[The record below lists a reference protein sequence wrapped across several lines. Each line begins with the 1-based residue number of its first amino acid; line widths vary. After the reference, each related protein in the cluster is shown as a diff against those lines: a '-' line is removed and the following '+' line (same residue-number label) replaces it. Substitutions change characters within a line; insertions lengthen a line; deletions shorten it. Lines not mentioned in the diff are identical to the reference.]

1 MKLPTELESYLKIYL
16 KRKYSSKTVTQ
27 QHNKQKIRTRK
38 GIPEVMPQKELP
50 AIRIN
55 YLIKIQC
62 GGWKVPLV
70 YTLSHPYEK
79 EVSSVLN
86 YTCKIRPPKGIRND
100 QLAYYNFYWMAYAN
114 ILFPF
119 ISNV

>member
-27 QHNKQKIRTRK
+27 QHNRQKIRTRK
-38 GIPEVMPQKELP
+38 GVPEVMPLMLR

-62 GGWKVPLV
+62 GG
-70 YTLSHPYEK
+70 
-79 EVSSVLN
+79 
-86 YTCKIRPPKGIRND
+86 
-100 QLAYYNFYWMAYAN
+100 
-114 ILFPF
+114 
-119 ISNV
+119 

>member
-27 QHNKQKIRTRK
+27 QHNKQKTRTRK
-38 GIPEVMPQKELP
+38 GVPEVMPLKELR

-62 GGWKVPLV
+62 GG
-70 YTLSHPYEK
+70 
-79 EVSSVLN
+79 
-86 YTCKIRPPKGIRND
+86 
-100 QLAYYNFYWMAYAN
+100 
-114 ILFPF
+114 
-119 ISNV
+119 

>member
-16 KRKYSSKTVTQ
+16 KRKYSSKQ
-27 QHNKQKIRTRK
+27 QHNKQKLRTRE
-38 GIPEVMPQKELP
+38 GVPEVMPLKELR

-70 YTLSHPYEK
+70 YTLSH
-79 EVSSVLN
+79 L
-86 YTCKIRPPKGIRND
+86 
-100 QLAYYNFYWMAYAN
+100 
-114 ILFPF
+114 
-119 ISNV
+119 